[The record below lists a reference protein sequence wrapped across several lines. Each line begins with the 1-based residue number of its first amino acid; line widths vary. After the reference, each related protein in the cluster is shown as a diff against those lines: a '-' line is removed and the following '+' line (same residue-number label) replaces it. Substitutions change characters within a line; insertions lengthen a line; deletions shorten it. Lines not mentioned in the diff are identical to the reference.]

1 MVQIARFLL
10 VSFFAVTLLFGY
22 QAGVNAKP
30 TLQESP
36 QQESSIN
43 SLEISVLK
51 TSRVLVRIDDELK
64 FSGNLSPGFT
74 SKWSGEKLYLEVQS
88 GSALQVTLNGKYL
101 GVFGT
106 SPLPSI
112 LNWPPQPSSSSLTVE
127 QATTSPTVLSTTAPT
142 IAPAATVIVSTAAPT
157 AVPTTVPTASPT
169 TAPTTAPTDIPTATV
184 SPFAILAPTSTPV
197 SLPAATAPPAEV
209 AVVAAVPEVQEY
221 YYTVQAGEVLSV
233 IAAKFNLTAQGLAQA
248 NEINNPGLI
257 QVGMRLKLP
266 NYTPSSYD
274 QALGVESG
282 IAAVNVVDSAD
293 GAVAETILSPET
305 AFSRL
310 TLAAQAA
317 TSDSPYYYNT
327 LVTYYGRPNVPIMG
341 ILGEYSIDQLTPIL
355 KDQAAAYDRANGPQI
370 GVKPVFH
377 LVYGM
382 AARAPGR
389 NGTYLVFLEDE
400 VVQAYID
407 RAQQEGFDVILDV
420 QIGALTPTDS
430 LALAF
435 KWLKYPNVHLG
446 LDPEFA
452 MSHPGQAVPG
462 NPIGFVTAAQVNRA
476 QSAMQEY
483 LRVNGLS
490 GPRILLLHQFIDR
503 MIVNKPDLDWSYP
516 QIELT
521 VSVDG
526 WGGPWNKISKYNS
539 FVNSSTEFSAFKLF
553 YRWDEPILS
562 EEVAMGSASYG
573 DSGYYRMKTT
583 PNLIIYQ

>member
-1 MVQIARFLL
+1 MVQIARFVVPICLAVMLLFSVQLFGTQSMANAKL
-10 VSFFAVTLLFGY
+10 VS
-22 QAGVNAKP
+22 QD
-30 TLQESP
+30 E
-36 QQESSIN
+36 SIN
-43 SLEISVLK
+43 SLKVAVLK
-51 TSRVLVRIDDELK
+51 VSRVVIRIDGVLK
-64 FSGNLSPGFT
+64 FSGTLSPGF
-74 SKWSGEKLYLEVQS
+74 SSEWSGEKVYLEVQS
-88 GSALQVTLNGKYL
+88 GSAVQVTLNEKYL

-106 SPLPSI
+106 SSLPST
-112 LNWPPQPSSSSLTVE
+112 LNWPPQSSAASSSEEPTSAV
-127 QATTSPTVLSTTAPT
+127 QAA
-142 IAPAATVIVSTAAPT
+142 TAAPT
-157 AVPTTVPTASPT
+157 AVPTATSTTVV
-169 TAPTTAPTDIPTATV
+169 APTTAPTARPTDRPTAVATTA
-184 SPFAILAPTSTPV
+184 PLPTANPLAILSATSTPIP
-197 SLPAATAPPAEV
+197 LPAATAPPAEA
-209 AVVAAVPEVQEY
+209 AVVAAVPALQEDY
-221 YYTVQAGEVLSV
+221 YYTVQPGDVLSV
-233 IAAKFNLTAQGLAQA
+233 IAAKFDLTAQELAQA

-257 QVGMRLKLP
+257 RVGMRLKLP
-266 NYTPSSYD
+266 NYEPSSYD
-274 QALGVESG
+274 QALGVETG
-282 IAAVNVVDSAD
+282 VAAANVAASPDTAD
-293 GAVAETILSPET
+293 VEASISPEN

-317 TSDSPYYYNT
+317 TSTSPYYYTT

-370 GVKPVFH
+370 GVKPVYH

-389 NGTYLVFLEDE
+389 DGTYLVFLEDE

-407 RAQQEGFDVILDV
+407 RAQVEGFDVILDV

-462 NPIGFVTAAQVNRA
+462 NPIGFVTAAQVNNA
-476 QSAMQEY
+476 QRAMQDY
-483 LRVNGLS
+483 LIANGLS
-490 GPRILLLHQFIDR
+490 GSRILLLHQFVDR

-516 QIELT
+516 QVDLT

-539 FVNSSTEFSAFKLF
+539 FVNAATKYSAFKLF